1 MERESTQCY
10 APDNGGT
17 IMEYLKR
24 KGKKAHHP
32 SPGSDRG
39 FTLVELMIAMA
50 VGLVLLGAMYGVF
63 TMHNK
68 IFGTQEQIAEMQQNA
83 RTAMDMMTREIRMA
97 GYNPTGATFDG
108 ITYSASQ
115 LQVKAD
121 LDGNGT
127 IAGQENIIYKHD
139 SANYQITRNIGSG
152 DQPLIENVQTFTFDY
167 LDSTGSATPTSA
179 NIRQIRITITARTA
193 RPDPDY
199 ALNSGYRTYTLTSVI
214 TPRNLGLPKEVNTP

>member
-24 KGKKAHHP
+24 KGKKTHHP

>member
-1 MERESTQCY
+1 MEQ
-10 APDNGGT
+10 
-17 IMEYLKR
+17 IKR
-24 KGKKAHHP
+24 KGKKALHP
-32 SPGSDRG
+32 SPESDSG
-39 FTLVELMIAMA
+39 FTLIELLIAMA
-50 VGLVLLGAMYGVF
+50 IGLILLGAMYGVF
-63 TMHNK
+63 TTHNK

-97 GYNPTGATFDG
+97 GYNPTGAPFDG

-199 ALNSGYRTYTLTSVI
+199 APNSGYRTYTLTSVI
-214 TPRNLGLPKEVNTP
+214 TPRNLGL

>member
-1 MERESTQCY
+1 MEQ
-10 APDNGGT
+10 
-17 IMEYLKR
+17 IKR
-24 KGKKAHHP
+24 KGKKALHP
-32 SPGSDRG
+32 SPESDSG
-39 FTLVELMIAMA
+39 FTLIELLIAMA
-50 VGLVLLGAMYGVF
+50 IGLILLGAMYGVF
-63 TMHNK
+63 TTHNK

>member
-1 MERESTQCY
+1 MEQ
-10 APDNGGT
+10 
-17 IMEYLKR
+17 LKR

-32 SPGSDRG
+32 SPESDRG

-68 IFGTQEQIAEMQQNA
+68 TFGTQEQIAEMQQSA
-83 RTAMDMMTREIRMA
+83 RSGMDMMTREIRMA
-97 GYNPTGATFDG
+97 GYNPAGATFDG
-108 ITYSASQ
+108 ITYGSAQ

-139 SANYQITRNIGSG
+139 PANYQITRNIGSG
-152 DQPLIENVQTFTFDY
+152 DQPLIEDVQAFTFDY
-167 LDSTGSATPTSA
+167 LDSSGNATTTTA
-179 NIRQIRITITARTA
+179 NIRQVRITITARTA
-193 RPDPDY
+193 KPDPDY
-199 ALNSGYRTYTLTSVI
+199 APNSGYRTYTLTSVI
-214 TPRNLGLPKEVNTP
+214 TPRNLGL